1 MREEGE
7 ILSVK
12 EEGMGGGSGGVPYN
26 MRCRYE
32 CDYELGRG
40 VQVMV
45 QVGLDT
51 GQNAHKGMA

>member
-1 MREEGE
+1 
-7 ILSVK
+7 
-12 EEGMGGGSGGVPYN
+12 MGGGSGGVPYN
-26 MRCRYE
+26 MRGRYE
-32 CDYELGRG
+32 CDHELGRG